1 MGAAAHPVTS
11 DKSRSSG
18 LDRWLALPILGD
30 LDPYPPATAP
40 SAPLPTGCPKSPLS
54 DAFELK
60 DDRSA
65 SRRALWIAQD
75 ISRWASI
82 YWKSLPIESTSRS
95 TSVSGDDAIP
105 VVI

>member
-40 SAPLPTGCPKSPLS
+40 SAPLPTGCPKSPF
-54 DAFELK
+54 DAHIAEDGVLRW
-60 DDRSA
+60 DALQEDTQ
-65 SRRALWIAQD
+65 RAFVRVAAA
-75 ISRWASI
+75 ISHAFSQR
-82 YWKSLPIESTSRS
+82 
-95 TSVSGDDAIP
+95 VSQTG
-105 VVI
+105 VGQ